1 MYLSMGTCTA
11 VAALLLAVS
20 HVVTGGE
27 PPKHGRETN
36 EVATGGNNNMLN
48 LVMPGAL

>member
-1 MYLSMGTCTA
+1 MYLSMGTYTA
-11 VAALLLAVS
+11 VAALLTVT